1 MLQGYTDSD
10 WEGDLDTRRSTS
22 GYIFTLAGG
31 AISWKSKKQESV
43 ALSSMEAEYI
53 SACEAVKEAV
63 WLREFLATLKIVQ
76 SVESPVTVFCDNQS
90 AIKVAK
96 DPRFHNKSKHIE
108 ARYHYIR
115 DVVNRLKSVKLQFL
129 PSTEM
134 LADPLTKQIGQEL
147 FAKHVNAM
155 GLHLFE

>member
-1 MLQGYTDSD
+1 
-10 WEGDLDTRRSTS
+10 
-22 GYIFTLAGG
+22 LAGG

-53 SACEAVKEAV
+53 AACEAVKEAV
-63 WLREFLATLKIVQ
+63 WLKEFLTTLKIVK
-76 SVESPVTVFCDNQS
+76 SVESPITVFCDNQA

-129 PSTEM
+129 PSVDM
-134 LADPLTKQIGQEL
+134 LADPLTKVVGQEL
-147 FAKHVNAM
+147 FAKHVKGM
-155 GLHLFE
+155 GLHKFK